1 MKPRMYFSIFVRSLA
16 LQAVWNFERM
26 QNVGFAFALLPALK
40 ALYPDPVRRREA
52 VLRHLGFF
60 NVHPYMVGIIIGM
73 VIRSEEE
80 ISTGT
85 TVPPETVNTLKNALA
100 GPLAA
105 IGDVFFWATWR
116 PFLALISIGIMLAT
130 MRFHADHLLLL
141 APVFFIA
148 AYTLTQVAF
157 RAVTLVMAY
166 RGHDKIVSVIQE
178 MKFRNMLD
186 HVRFLGMVVLI
197 CVMGFYFLSFS
208 RSMYDG
214 TWFLSVFMGAI
225 FIGSTRLP
233 PSVVFYGVTA
243 AGVLMYMIRGYG

>member
-1 MKPRMYFSIFVRSLA
+1 MKTRMYYSIFMRSLA

-26 QNVGFAFALLPALK
+26 QNAGFAFALLPALK

-52 VLRHLGFF
+52 LLRHLGFF
-60 NVHPYMVGIIIGM
+60 NVHPYMVGIILGM
-73 VIRSEEE
+73 VIRTEEE
-80 ISTGT
+80 ISAGT
-85 TVPPETVNTLKNALA
+85 AVPAEAVNNLKNALA

-116 PFLALISIGIMLAT
+116 PFLALVSIGIMLAV
-130 MRFHADHLLLL
+130 MRFHADHLLML
-141 APVFFIA
+141 APMFFIT
-148 AYTLTQVAF
+148 AYTLTQVVF
-157 RAVTLVMAY
+157 RVVTLVMAY

-197 CVMGFYFLSFS
+197 SVMGFYFLSFS

-233 PSVVFYGVTA
+233 PSVVFYGVIA